1 MTLLKVAG
9 VTVVSLIV
17 FDVLGAWPPL
27 VLDLF
32 SADDAP
38 SAEVYVLWFVLG
50 VFCGLA
56 NYQGGVGALRAASER
71 PVRAGRIVLGMT
83 MVVAAT
89 ALCALHRYVWPT
101 APVYVP
107 DSESLTFT
115 FVLTIVATGV
125 FAHRSRDR
133 ITRSRIRGSSR
144 ADWLARS
151 GCEHFESQIQKAG
164 KNLYSCWTHFS
175 LLIGDGHE
183 ARDPLA
189 VRGNRR
195 EEGYLESNAV
205 AVLRGPVPAGS
216 KFRRM

>member
-17 FDVLGAWPPL
+17 FDVLGVMASF

-101 APVYVP
+101 APSYYVP

-125 FAHRSRDR
+125 FAHR
-133 ITRSRIRGSSR
+133 
-144 ADWLARS
+144 LARS
-151 GCEHFESQIQKAG
+151 DYEKPHQ
-164 KNLYSCWTHFS
+164 
-175 LLIGDGHE
+175 
-183 ARDPLA
+183 
-189 VRGNRR
+189 R
-195 EEGYLESNAV
+195 EQQG
-205 AVLRGPVPAGS
+205 
-216 KFRRM
+216 